1 MEETMTA
8 AVRNTLGRALRQA
21 HLEKIQVADKVKSM
35 TAALKREDR
44 EERELARLDDL
55 ILDLSNALG
64 DEEAARWDID

>member
-35 TAALKREDR
+35 TAALKRE
-44 EERELARLDDL
+44 ERELVRLDDL

>member
-21 HLEKIQVADKVKSM
+21 HIEKAQVADRVKSM
-35 TAALKREDR
+35 TAALKRE
-44 EERELARLDDL
+44 ERELVRLDDL

-64 DEEAARWDID
+64 DEEAARWAID

>member
-8 AVRNTLGRALRQA
+8 AVRTTLGRALRQA

-35 TAALKREDR
+35 TAALKRE
-44 EERELARLDDL
+44 ERELVRLDDL

-64 DEEAARWDID
+64 NEEAARWDID

>member
-21 HLEKIQVADKVKSM
+21 HIEKAQVADRVKST
-35 TAALKREDR
+35 TAALKRE
-44 EERELARLDDL
+44 ERELVRLDDL

-64 DEEAARWDID
+64 DEEAARWAID

>member
-21 HLEKIQVADKVKSM
+21 HIEKAQVADKVKNM
-35 TAALKREDR
+35 TTALKR
-44 EERELARLDDL
+44 EERELVRLDDL

>member
-1 MEETMTA
+1 MEETMTS

-21 HLEKIQVADKVKSM
+21 HIEEAQVSDRVKSM
-35 TAALKREDR
+35 TAALKRE
-44 EERELARLDDL
+44 ERELVRLNDL

>member
-21 HLEKIQVADKVKSM
+21 HIEKAQVADLVKST
-35 TAALKREDR
+35 TAALKRE
-44 EERELARLDDL
+44 ERELVRLDDL

>member
-35 TAALKREDR
+35 TAALKRE
-44 EERELARLDDL
+44 ERELARLDDL

>member
-1 MEETMTA
+1 MEEAMTP

-21 HLEKIQVADKVKSM
+21 HIEKAQVADRVKSM
-35 TAALKREDR
+35 TAALKRE
-44 EERELARLDDL
+44 ERELGRLDDL